1 MKTQN
6 VHTHTHAHTHAH
18 THTHIHTLTYTHTHI
33 HTRTHTGTFSA
44 GSWFR
49 VATAVGA
56 CATQQ
61 QSERSSAPLSVTSE
75 GNFT

>member
-1 MKTQN
+1 MHTRTFTHTNIHPSKLTLT
-6 VHTHTHAHTHAH
+6 HTHTH
-18 THTHIHTLTYTHTHI
+18 TYTA
-33 HTRTHTGTFSA
+33 TFSA

-75 GNFT
+75 GDGMGYVVMLCYTM